1 MLTPRGASLGLLAAL
16 LWVASA
22 AAQPTAPPAPEA
34 TLAPVLVTAPP
45 PVTSSSE
52 QLIPGKDFELRPHG
66 RPADVLRLIPGLI
79 IDQHQGGG
87 KAEQYLLRGFDADH
101 GTDLAL
107 FVDGVPVNLRSHAH
121 GQGYADLHFLI
132 PETIRA
138 VDALKGPYFAEHGD
152 FDTAGAVRFLT
163 RDSVEENTLEISG
176 GSFDTQRYLALLS
189 PTRDRV
195 KTLVAA
201 EGYRSD
207 GPFDHPNGYVRFNL
221 FAKATTD
228 LTEDMRAS
236 LSASHYRAEWHG
248 SGELPAR
255 AVRSGLVDRFGA
267 IDPNEGGVTER
278 TNVNL
283 DYVWKVG
290 ESQKLSVNAYA
301 SYYRLTLFNDFTLFL
316 NDPDRGDMIN
326 QRDRRW
332 LGGLDAQYEVKQR
345 PLGMPLTTT
354 AGVQYRIDTPRVV
367 LASAVQRHQVGR
379 VQDVDIV
386 EQSVSPFVKLDL
398 VPIEKVRLVSG
409 ARGDVFTFDVKERV
423 NTTDGRA
430 SGAATKAR
438 PNVKANLI
446 LGPWLATELFAN
458 FGTGFHSNDA
468 RAVIANPKLDALP
481 TATGYEAG
489 FKSRIL
495 QRTELSAT
503 YWFLDLSS
511 ELVFVGDDGTT
522 EARGKSHREGLEVAT
537 TISLLD
543 WLTFKGD
550 YTWTRRAE
558 FVDTGFPIPLAPRWT
573 ARAELTARL
582 PWGLSTSAEMR
593 YLGDRVADDFGFHT
607 ARGYT
612 LFNWNARYRY
622 KALEAFLSIENLADT
637 KWREAQ
643 FFFTSRLPGEPAG
656 GVPDVHFTPGNPRTF
671 LGGIGL
677 HF

>member
-16 LWVASA
+16 LWVAPA

-52 QLIPGKDFELRPHG
+52 QLIPGKDFERRPHG

-255 AVRSGLVDRFGA
+255 TVRSGLVDRFGA

-398 VPIEKVRLVSG
+398 VPIEKVRLVTG

-423 NTTDGRA
+423 NITDGRA

-495 QRTELSAT
+495 PRTELSAT
-503 YWFLDLSS
+503 YWFLNLSS

-522 EARGKSHREGLEVAT
+522 QARGKTHREGLEVAT

-550 YTWTRRAE
+550 FTWTRRAE

-656 GVPDVHFTPGNPRTF
+656 GVPDVHFTPGNPRAF

>member
-255 AVRSGLVDRFGA
+255 TVRSGLVDRFGA

-398 VPIEKVRLVSG
+398 VPIEKVRLVTG

-423 NTTDGRA
+423 NITDGRA

-495 QRTELSAT
+495 PRTELSAT
-503 YWFLDLSS
+503 YWFLNLSS

-550 YTWTRRAE
+550 FTWTRRAE

-656 GVPDVHFTPGNPRTF
+656 GVPDVHFTPGNPRAF